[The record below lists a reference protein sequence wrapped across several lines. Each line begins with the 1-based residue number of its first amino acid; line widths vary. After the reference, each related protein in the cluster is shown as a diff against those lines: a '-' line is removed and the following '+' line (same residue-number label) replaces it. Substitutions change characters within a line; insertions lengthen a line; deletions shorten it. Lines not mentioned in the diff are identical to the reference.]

1 MNDAANKNV
10 EWLLTPG
17 TVAHHFSET
26 SLQGFNGAEGIL
38 VAEGTTALIL
48 VNGKAEHLVGP
59 GAYRFQPPPQFR
71 TAQGMDS
78 LMGFLAGIFGG
89 RSKAIG
95 AESATEGT
103 AIFYP
108 KKVST
113 LSVWLLR
120 ASAFPVHLELIPN
133 RGGDPIG
140 VDVTVQVQEPLLFLQ
155 TLLVDQSVKNT
166 IDVGQALAKR
176 LGDRG
181 YHALVNSIASGPA
194 EAEKVLQKEW
204 SAMLGETG
212 IKIVNL
218 LGFSSE
224 SQKATADRRKELN
237 ETREQLDVLTDL
249 WKARNSLGRGQM
261 LAEDERNGIRHEV
274 EKIGLLRASEMEQ
287 FKTGLSMEHEKSHNQ
302 MEAQSL
308 LLKDAIDKLQNR
320 LRSENATAE
329 IDVQEKLDTRKA
341 RLEIEIKKI
350 RDFGDFE
357 IRAKIAREQ
366 IQLENETET
375 ARMDRKRTER
385 DDKLKAM
392 EKLAE
397 IRGKVDSSRAARQ
410 REEVQ
415 SYAGMSPEQIM
426 AINPNLTEAAALA
439 LSEKY
444 KASGKDEAWK
454 MVAEM
459 TQKNAEEMRK
469 FLESQAKTQADI
481 VKGAISN
488 VRGEDSRAE
497 KRTKARVDQVAKL
510 AQKVRNPDP
519 RRDKTEDRSSSKEFT
534 DSEEADTSG
543 DEENEDS

>member
-1 MNDAANKNV
+1 MSDAANKNV

-38 VAEGTTALIL
+38 LGEGTSALIL
-48 VNGKAEHLVGP
+48 INGKAEHLVGP

-71 TAQGMDS
+71 ATESMDS
-78 LMGFLAGIFGG
+78 LIGFLSGLFGG

-95 AESATEGT
+95 AESAAGG
-103 AIFYP
+103 AAVFYP

-113 LSVWLLR
+113 ISAWLLR
-120 ASAFPVHLELIPN
+120 ASPFPVHLELSPN

-140 VDVTVQVQEPLLFLQ
+140 VDLTVQVQDALLFLQ
-155 TLLVDQSVKNT
+155 TLLADQSVKT
-166 IDVGQALAKR
+166 TVDLGQALAKR

-181 YHALVNSIASGPA
+181 YHALVNSIAAGPA
-194 EAEKVLQKEW
+194 EAEKFLQKEW
-204 SAMLGETG
+204 AAMLGETG
-212 IKIVNL
+212 IRMVNL
-218 LGFSSE
+218 LGFSSQ

-237 ETREQLDVLTDL
+237 DTREQLEVLTDL

-261 LAEDERNGIRHEV
+261 LAEDERNAIRHEV
-274 EKIGLLRASEMEQ
+274 EKIGLLRAAEMEK
-287 FKTGLSMEHEKSHNQ
+287 FKTGLSMEHENSQNQ
-302 MEAQSL
+302 QEAQSI
-308 LLKDAIDKLQNR
+308 LLKDAIDKLQTR
-320 LRSENATAE
+320 LRSENDTAE
-329 IDVQEKLDTRKA
+329 LDTKEKLDSRKV
-341 RLEIEIKKI
+341 RLELEIRKI
-350 RDFGDFE
+350 RELGDFE
-357 IRAKIAREQ
+357 LRAKIAREQ
-366 IQLENETET
+366 IKLEHETET
-375 ARMDRKRTER
+375 ARQDRRRTER

-392 EKLAE
+392 DKLAD
-397 IRGKVDSSRAARQ
+397 IRSKVDASQAARQ

-415 SYAGMSPEQIM
+415 SYAGMTPEQIM

-439 LSEKY
+439 LSEKF

-459 TQKNAEEMRK
+459 SQKNSEEMRK
-469 FLESQAKTQADI
+469 FLEAQAKTQAEI

-488 VRGEDSRAE
+488 VRGEDARAE

-519 RRDKTEDRSSSKEFT
+519 RKDKADDKASAKDFADPDDGDSSDDR
-534 DSEEADTSG
+534 EE
-543 DEENEDS
+543 EEN